1 MRFSTL
7 LSERYSIRRDELLQ
21 MAHSIAGIDAAH
33 ETWRLRHI
41 EECPF
46 EIDRTRA
53 RILVVDDEPINVEV
67 VVAYLEDE
75 GYGNITTF
83 TDSVAL
89 LMQLE
94 NIDFDI
100 VLMDLMMPRVSGL
113 DLLQQIHDSERLRHI
128 PSIILT
134 ASTDRSTKR
143 QAINLGA
150 ADFLCKPFDP
160 EELLSRVQNGLIRK
174 AHYDRMQNDNLDLMR
189 RVEQRTA
196 ELVSSQ
202 IQLIQCLGRAAEYRD
217 NDTGKHVIRVG
228 RFSAIL
234 AEELGLDPV
243 TVQRIEMAA
252 TLHDIGKLGVPD
264 SVLLKPGRLTDEE
277 MACIRSHAALGKAII
292 TPEENSLSELDGD
305 PTYVSPLLTMA
316 AVIAGTHHEH
326 WDGSGYPDQLRGENI
341 PLEGRIV
348 AVADVFDALT
358 TKRPYKKAFS
368 IEESVHIIQDGS
380 GTHFDPT
387 VVAAF
392 MNRLPE
398 IRQVCLRYQDQAV
411 SL

>member
-33 ETWRLRHI
+33 ETWKLRHL
-41 EECPF
+41 EESPF

-75 GYGNITTF
+75 GYGNIITY

-264 SVLLKPGRLTDEE
+264 SVLLKPGRLTDDE
-277 MACIRSHAALGKAII
+277 MACIRTHAALGKAII
-292 TPEENSLSELDGD
+292 TPQENSLSDLDGD

-316 AVIAGTHHEH
+316 AIIAGSHHEH
-326 WDGSGYPDQLRGENI
+326 WDGSGYPDQLTGEDI

-368 IEESVHIIQDGS
+368 IEESVNIIQDGS
-380 GTHFDPT
+380 GTHFDPA
-387 VVAAF
+387 VVTAF

-411 SL
+411 PL

>member
-1 MRFSTL
+1 MQFSTL
-7 LSERYSIRRDELLQ
+7 LSERSSIRRDELLQ

-33 ETWRLRHI
+33 ETRRFQLV
-41 EECPF
+41 EDSPF

-67 VVAYLEDE
+67 LVAYLEDE
-75 GYGNITTF
+75 GYSNIISY
-83 TDSVAL
+83 TDSVSL

-94 NIDFDI
+94 TIDFDV

-113 DLLQQIHDSERLRHI
+113 DLLQQIHDSRRLRHI
-128 PSIILT
+128 PSIVLT

-143 QAINLGA
+143 KAIDLGA

-160 EELLSRVQNGLIRK
+160 EELLSRVQNALIRK
-174 AHYDRMQNDNLDLMR
+174 AHLDRIQNDKLDLMQ

-264 SVLLKPGRLTDEE
+264 TVLLKPGRLTEEE

-292 TPEENSLSELDGD
+292 TAQEDNLSDLDGH
-305 PTYVSPLLTMA
+305 PTYVSPLLAMA
-316 AVIAGTHHEH
+316 AVIAGSHHER
-326 WDGSGYPDQLRGENI
+326 WDGSGYPDKLSGENI

-358 TKRPYKKAFS
+358 TERPYKKAFS
-368 IEESVHIIQDGS
+368 IEESVSIIEKGS
-380 GTHFDPT
+380 GTHFDPA
-387 VVAAF
+387 VVNAF

-411 SL
+411 PT